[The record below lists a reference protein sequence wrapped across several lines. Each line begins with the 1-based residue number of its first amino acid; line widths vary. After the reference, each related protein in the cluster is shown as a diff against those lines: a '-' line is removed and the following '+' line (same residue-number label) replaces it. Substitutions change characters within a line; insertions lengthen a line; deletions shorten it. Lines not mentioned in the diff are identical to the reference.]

1 MPKRAL
7 KSNLDALRKELA
19 EAETLDAK
27 TRDMLGEVAVDI
39 EQVLAETASDYESV
53 RERIKAATLEF
64 EAEHP
69 GFARI
74 LSEVTDA
81 LAKLGI

>member
-1 MPKRAL
+1 MPKRTL
-7 KSNLDALRKELA
+7 KSNLDELRKELA

-27 TRDMLGEVAVDI
+27 TRDMLGEVATDI
-39 EQVLAETASDYESV
+39 EQVLAETVSDYESV
-53 RERIKAATLEF
+53 RERLKAATLEF

-69 GFARI
+69 GFSRI

>member
-1 MPKRAL
+1 MPKRTL

-53 RERIKAATLEF
+53 RERLRAATLEC
-64 EAEHP
+64 EAELP
-69 GFARI
+69 GGARI

>member
-27 TRDMLGEVAVDI
+27 TRDMLGEVAIDI

-53 RERIKAATLEF
+53 RERVKAATLEF